1 MKDIEAVQL
10 ALETAYT
17 TLKDNISGEVA
28 TYIPALAQADPNS
41 FGIAITDLKG
51 KSYKIGDS
59 DLPFSIQSISKVLTY
74 GLALHDHGRDDIR
87 ERVGIEPTGE
97 PFDAIIKLDDHNKPL
112 NPMTNT
118 GAIAITD
125 MIKGTSPDNKLDII
139 LNAYTK
145 VLGHPPE
152 IDMEVYQS
160 EYDTGHRNRAIA
172 HLLTHFD
179 ILDETAN
186 DVLRLYFKQCSILT
200 NATELSVLASTLAN
214 KGISPVTNERVIQK
228 EYIRDILSVMFSCGL
243 YDGAGEW
250 AFEVGMPAKSGVSG
264 GIMAVVPGKCGIGI
278 LSPPLDSRGNSVR
291 GTKACK
297 ILSKRLGWHALECS
311 ESFVPHDTD

>member
-1 MKDIEAVQL
+1 MKDIDAVEL
-10 ALETAYT
+10 ALEKAYS
-17 TLKDNISGEVA
+17 TLKDNVSGKIS

-41 FGIAITDLKG
+41 FGIAITDLQG

-59 DLPFSIQSISKVLTY
+59 DTPFSIQSISKVLTY
-74 GLALHDHGRDDIR
+74 GLALNDHGRDNIR

-97 PFDAIIKLDDHNKPL
+97 PFDAIIKLDYNNKPL

-125 MIKGTSPDNKLDII
+125 MINGTSSDNKLNII

-145 VLGHPPE
+145 ILGHAPK
-152 IDMEVYQS
+152 IDMSVYQS
-160 EYDTGHRNRAIA
+160 EYDTAHRNRAIA
-172 HLLTHFD
+172 HLLTHFG

-186 DVLRLYFKQCSILT
+186 DVLDLYFKQCSVLT
-200 NATELSVLASTLAN
+200 SATELSVIASTLAN
-214 KGISPVTNERVIQK
+214 KGVSPITNERVIQK
-228 EYIRDILSVMFSCGL
+228 NYIRDILSVMFSCGL

-278 LSPPLDSRGNSVR
+278 FSPPIDTRGNSVR

-297 ILSKRLGWHALECS
+297 ILSKRLGWHALEC
-311 ESFVPHDTD
+311 